1 MDDHL
6 FHRRVVS
13 GDESA
18 LGELYDRFSALLY
31 GLALKVTRDRV
42 AAEDITQ
49 EVFATF
55 WERPLGFDPSRGSL
69 RTFLATVAHRRSVDH
84 VRSEERRRVGAL
96 APRLFERPHDLEE
109 GVVAADEVERVR
121 EAVVGLPESLRQVIE
136 LAYYGGRTYREVA
149 VEIGV
154 PEGTAKSRI
163 RLALRRLAETLNE
176 EAP

>member
-18 LGELYDRFSALLY
+18 LGELYDCFSALLH
-31 GLALKVTRDRV
+31 GLALRVTRDRV

-49 EVFATF
+49 EVFATY
-55 WERPLGFDPSRGSL
+55 WERPLGFDPGRGSL
-69 RTFLATVAHRRSVDH
+69 RTWLATIAHRRAVDH

-96 APRLFERPHDLEE
+96 GPRLFERPADLEE
-109 GVVAADEVERVR
+109 GVVAADEIVRVR
-121 EAVVGLPESLRQVIE
+121 EAVRALPDGLRQVIE

-154 PEGTAKSRI
+154 PEGTAKSRL
-163 RLALRRLAETLNE
+163 RLALRRLADALSG
-176 EAP
+176 P

>member
-18 LGELYDRFSALLY
+18 LGELYDHFSALLH
-31 GLALKVTRDRV
+31 GLALRVTRDRV

-55 WERPLGFDPSRGSL
+55 WERPSSYDPGRGSL
-69 RTFLATVAHRRSVDH
+69 RAWLATIAHRRAVDH
-84 VRSEERRRVGAL
+84 VRSEERRRVGV
-96 APRLFERPHDLEE
+96 PRLFERPADLEE
-109 GVVAADEVERVR
+109 GVVAAEEIVRVR
-121 EAVVGLPESLRQVIE
+121 EAVRALPDGLRQVIE

-154 PEGTAKSRI
+154 PEGTAKSRL
-163 RLALRRLAETLNE
+163 RLALRRLSGALSGL
-176 EAP
+176 